1 LASFFLGWAITIG
14 AGLASYPIDTV
25 RRRMMM
31 TSGEAVKYSSSMHA
45 FTEIMK
51 KEGVKSL
58 FKGAGAN
65 ILRAVAG
72 AGVLAG
78 YDQLQLI
85 VFGKKFGGEGGG

>member
-1 LASFFLGWAITIG
+1 
-14 AGLASYPIDTV
+14 
-25 RRRMMM
+25 M
-31 TSGEAVKYSSSMHA
+31 TSGELVKYKSSMAA
-45 FTEIMK
+45 FSQIIE

-78 YDQLQLI
+78 YDKLQLI
-85 VFGKKFGGEGGG
+85 VLGKKYGSGGGG

>member
-1 LASFFLGWAITIG
+1 
-14 AGLASYPIDTV
+14 
-25 RRRMMM
+25 MM
-31 TSGEAVKYSSSMHA
+31 TSGEAVKYKSSMNCA
-45 FTEIMK
+45 AEIIK
-51 KEGVKSL
+51 KEGTKSF

-85 VFGKKFGGEGGG
+85 FLGKKYGGGE

>member
-1 LASFFLGWAITIG
+1 
-14 AGLASYPIDTV
+14 
-25 RRRMMM
+25 M
-31 TSGEAVKYSSSMHA
+31 TSGEAVKYRSSLHCA
-45 FTEIMK
+45 TEVVK

-85 VFGKKFGGEGGG
+85 FFGKKFGGGDG